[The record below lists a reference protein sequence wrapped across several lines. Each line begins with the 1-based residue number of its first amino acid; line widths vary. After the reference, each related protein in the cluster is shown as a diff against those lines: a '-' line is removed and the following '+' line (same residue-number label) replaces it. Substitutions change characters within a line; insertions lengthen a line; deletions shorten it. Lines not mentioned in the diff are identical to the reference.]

1 MSHTQASLLLQQQQS
16 SNSLQSWLMADGG
29 SLVLTHHTTLRVF
42 ILWKL
47 FFFLILWFQYKFQTW
62 TNNKILSGSGSVF
75 ILNGIEV
82 QRTRLYIESLFL
94 PRFSCMLHAEVA
106 AGQHSFNSTSMSV
119 VCENICSRER
129 SMRSKL
135 PFSENTLNNF
145 SYSVL
150 YSAAYVAA
158 PIPGNASL
166 WQSFPSAQDRVR
178 HLPSIRLVNIPEESW
193 LTDLYNNVGSMY
205 DRLEWMAQNSEIK
218 IKPRYSIGDFCCI
231 ILLASRECEHT
242 TSHHT

>member
-16 SNSLQSWLMADGG
+16 SNSHQSWLMADGG

-82 QRTRLYIESLFL
+82 QRTRLYIESLSL

-106 AGQHSFNSTSMSV
+106 AGQHSFNCTSMSAV
-119 VCENICSRER
+119 VCENVWARER
-129 SMRSKL
+129 DPCEANCLFQRTHSIISH
-135 PFSENTLNNF
+135 TLYF
-145 SYSVL
+145 TML
-150 YSAAYVAA
+150 
-158 PIPGNASL
+158 
-166 WQSFPSAQDRVR
+166 
-178 HLPSIRLVNIPEESW
+178 LV
-193 LTDLYNNVGSMY
+193 
-205 DRLEWMAQNSEIK
+205 
-218 IKPRYSIGDFCCI
+218 
-231 ILLASRECEHT
+231 
-242 TSHHT
+242 